1 MNDDDEDNATSSDG
15 SYNSEDDASDDEFKF
30 PDKYKSIINHPTD
43 NYDYEEQLENEKIK
57 FYED

>member
-30 PDKYKSIINHPTD
+30 PDKYKSKV
-43 NYDYEEQLENEKIK
+43 LEYVAKYAI
-57 FYED
+57 